1 MNEYHFFAQF
11 ASEDTSSSF
20 DELIKCLKKANAI
33 FPQVLQHSTR
43 EKTVVEF
50 MLPQDFGAVRF
61 QSWLKDELSNSFWK
75 LLMIGQ
81 RNARFEAD

>member
-33 FPQVLQHSTR
+33 FP
-43 EKTVVEF
+43 EF